1 MSTIANALKSE
12 IARVSRKEIKAEV
25 LALRKASSAH
35 RAEIAA
41 LKRALKTLASLVRQL
56 QKSSAGAGATV
67 QARPPVAASA
77 GSSERRAV
85 AGKRRPDFSGELLLA
100 HRTKLGLTQVQMAR
114 LIGAS
119 ALSVYKWESGKARPR
134 AAQQEQIAAA
144 LKLGKRAAWAKLND
158 SQA

>member
-25 LALRKASSAH
+25 LALRKASSTH

-41 LKRALKTLASLVRQL
+41 LKRELKTLSSLVRQL
-56 QKSSAGAGATV
+56 QKSSAGASATV
-67 QARPPVAASA
+67 QVTPAVAASA
-77 GSSERRAV
+77 RPSERRAA
-85 AGKRRPDFSGELLLA
+85 AGKRRTDFSGDVLLA
-100 HRTKLGLTQVQMAR
+100 RRTELGLTQVQMAQ

-144 LKLGKRAAWAKLND
+144 LKLGKRAAWARLND